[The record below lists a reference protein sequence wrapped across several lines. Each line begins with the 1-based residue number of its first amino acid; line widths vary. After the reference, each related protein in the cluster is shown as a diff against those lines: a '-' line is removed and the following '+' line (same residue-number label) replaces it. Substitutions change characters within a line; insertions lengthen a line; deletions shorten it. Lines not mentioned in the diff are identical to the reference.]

1 MITLDESTLIA
12 YVDGELDAA
21 TARMVEN
28 KLLSDPNATKYV
40 EHLREIAALSR
51 IVFNDTLHESVP
63 QALKDT
69 IFQGT
74 TSEDAGSD
82 GNVVAFAPRTQTEW
96 KKALPMAAAVACLFL
111 GLGVGGGYQYSQ
123 TSTGNAMKLAAFTL
137 QQDQSQMD
145 QALNHAL
152 EVNMSGDTQ
161 TWVNP
166 DSHRTATFTPVRTYK
181 DKTGSFCRE
190 YKKDVRLGEQPSETT
205 FGLACREDNGNW
217 KTRYL
222 ILDKNQNEAF

>member
-28 KLLSDPNATKYV
+28 KLFSDTNATKYV

-51 IVFNDTLHESVP
+51 IVFNDTLHETVP

-69 IFQGT
+69 ILKGAT
-74 TSEDAGSD
+74 VENTGSEA
-82 GNVVAFAPRTQTEW
+82 NVVAFAPRPQTEW
-96 KKALPMAAAVACLFL
+96 KKSLPMAAAVACLFL

-123 TSTGNAMKLAAFTL
+123 TSTGNALKLAAFTL
-137 QQDQSQMD
+137 QEDQSQMD
-145 QALNHAL
+145 MALNQAL
-152 EVNMSGDTQ
+152 EVNMSGDTK
-161 TWVNP
+161 TWANP
-166 DSHRTATFTPVRTYK
+166 DSHRSATFTPVRTYK
-181 DKTGSFCRE
+181 DKSGTFCRE
-190 YKKDVRLGEQPSETT
+190 YKKDVRVGDQESETT
-205 FGLACREDNGNW
+205 FGMACRDENGTW

-222 ILDKNQNEAF
+222 LLDQGLTEAF